1 MEVMPQAGVHLPG
14 FCKGYPFFGL
24 QRPCPPH
31 RRRLPARQLY
41 SPECRHQ
48 SITPA
53 LRPSDIKRRLT
64 LGVERNGYVA
74 MVSPGAGFVS
84 GSHRARGCIG
94 VSMTHWFDS
103 LFYANLY
110 SHFLTTNTGHGA
122 CRTTRSAVLP
132 MNTCLRPVRAIPCVE
147 FFSSLVT
154 GPASRHGCRSGEA
167 KHCRRNRGA
176 AVAGQGRHLSSQMG
190 PANHC
195 DACGQA
201 YSPGLGCAWWRKR
214 PAVQGNARRN
224 TE

>member
-1 MEVMPQAGVHLPG
+1 MFSLRW
-14 FCKGYPFFGL
+14 KL
-24 QRPCPPH
+24 CPK
-31 RRRLPARQLY
+31 RACIFLDFARDIRSLVCNARARLTVDASQRQLY
-41 SPECRHQ
+41 SPGSRHQ
-48 SITPA
+48 SIAPA

-132 MNTCLRPVRAIPCVE
+132 MKTCLRPVWP
-147 FFSSLVT
+147 
-154 GPASRHGCRSGEA
+154 
-167 KHCRRNRGA
+167 
-176 AVAGQGRHLSSQMG
+176 
-190 PANHC
+190 
-195 DACGQA
+195 
-201 YSPGLGCAWWRKR
+201 
-214 PAVQGNARRN
+214 
-224 TE
+224 